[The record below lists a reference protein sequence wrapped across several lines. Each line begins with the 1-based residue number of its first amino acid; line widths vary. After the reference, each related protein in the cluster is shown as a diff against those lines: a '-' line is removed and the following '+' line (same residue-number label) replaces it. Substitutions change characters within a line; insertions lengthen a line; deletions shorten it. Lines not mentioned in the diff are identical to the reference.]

1 MRGFPKVVATP
12 EDVKILRELY
22 PDETDALV
30 KRLYNDRLIWQDA
43 GPVAK
48 GEVVKES
55 ADVKVVDSK
64 TESGAVEQR
73 KQALVE
79 DPDSL
84 FFKLGLKAED
94 VGGVEPIGIEPVGD
108 PVIKI
113 K

>member
-12 EDVKILRELY
+12 EDVKILWELY